1 MIYILINTKGIKIM
15 SEKAKTV
22 QIKGKHYLVLKDEI
36 KNMQK
41 LGFSEKNAK
50 ETVEQLESVGLAE
63 IIEIKGKKY
72 IRILD
77 PK

>member
-1 MIYILINTKGIKIM
+1 M

-41 LGFSEKNAK
+41 LGFSEKSAK
-50 ETVEQLESVGLAE
+50 EAVEQLESVGLAE